1 MAWPG
6 AAGKVVPVRSCGTTA
21 RCHSRFRSARR
32 RSPSTRGR
40 SILVT
45 EPDGRIAWPSDKGL
59 YFFDTR
65 LISAWA
71 VYANGE
77 TWELLSGGAVTYD
90 TARLFLT
97 NNDFVTE
104 DGEVPARSL
113 GFMLSRALD
122 GGLHEDMDL
131 TNHSPKPVRF
141 NLEVAIR
148 CDFADIF
155 EVKRQRII
163 RRGHIT
169 TAWSEPEQRLSTV
182 YRNRD
187 FMRAITVRAHE
198 SDSRAVFANGRISF
212 EISLAPGATWHCCLL
227 YDLTDGERRFPAPL
241 DCAHHTRRSAHAHA
255 DATTWR
261 QTVPRLQTSNEEF
274 YRFYSPGAGRHG
286 GAAPADAGHRRR
298 GAVPRRGPAVVRGAV
313 RPRQPDRLVADHADR
328 SRLRAWRAGGAGP
341 AAGHASA
348 TTGAM
353 PSRARSRTRCATA
366 SWRISS

>member
-1 MAWPG
+1 MPF
-6 AAGKVVPVRSCGTTA
+6 KVQVGPPQIAIHQGQI
-21 RCHSRFRSARR
+21 
-32 RSPSTRGR
+32 
-40 SILVT
+40 ILVT

-65 LISAWA
+65 LLSAWA

-104 DGEVPARSL
+104 DGEVPARSI

-255 DATTWR
+255 GETWR

-274 YRFYSPGAGRHG
+274 YRFYSQALDDMAALRLSMPGTG
-286 GAAPADAGHRRR
+286 GA
-298 GAVPRRGPAVVRGAV
+298 VLVSRRGPAVVRGAV
-313 RPRQPDRLVADHADR
+313 RPRQPDRLVADHADL
-328 SRLRAWRAGGAGP
+328 SRTSPVARWRCWASCRP
-341 AAGHASA
+341 PSA

-353 PSRARSRTRCATA
+353 PSRARSCTSCATA